1 MLVSSALT
9 ERAAHGAV
17 MGLLPA
23 PLCRRRCRHGCA
35 CGTVEW
41 RKVGA
46 RVLVRRNGGQH
57 RHAARAVCAQ
67 PQSAAEA
74 ALVTAPSPPMKSDVT
89 TDDVTTDV
97 ACERL
102 SWPKVADDDLAA
114 LLHSWHAIEGF
125 LVNPRTKAA

>member
-1 MLVSSALT
+1 
-9 ERAAHGAV
+9 

-35 CGTVEW
+35 CGTIEW

-89 TDDVTTDV
+89 TDV
-97 ACERL
+97 AWERL

>member
-41 RKVGA
+41 RKVG
-46 RVLVRRNGGQH
+46 VRAYSSAEMAGSTGTRREPCVRSHNL
-57 RHAARAVCAQ
+57 Q
-67 PQSAAEA
+67 PRRRS
-74 ALVTAPSPPMKSDVT
+74 
-89 TDDVTTDV
+89 
-97 ACERL
+97 
-102 SWPKVADDDLAA
+102 
-114 LLHSWHAIEGF
+114 
-125 LVNPRTKAA
+125 

>member
-35 CGTVEW
+35 CGTIEW

-89 TDDVTTDV
+89 TDV
-97 ACERL
+97 A
-102 SWPKVADDDLAA
+102 WPKVADDDLAA

-125 LVNPRTKAA
+125 LVDPRTKAA